1 MSVRVVVIMV
11 MTAIGPMHVR
21 FDPEALMVGMA
32 MMRVAVMMG
41 VIAIMIMMF
50 VAVFMPVRV
59 RRSAHVGAAFRVER
73 RFDRDD
79 LSAQAPRHLLDYRI
93 PANAQALLQ
102 EFGRQMAIAKMP
114 GDARQRRRVG
124 GANFGQRLRRGDDL
138 DDARIVEHEGISG
151 AAR

>member
-11 MTAIGPMHVR
+11 MTAIGPMYVR
-21 FDPEALMVGMA
+21 FDPEALMVGVA

-41 VIAIMIMMF
+41 VIVILMI

-59 RRSAHVGAAFRVER
+59 ARSAHVGAAFRVER

-79 LSAQAPRHLLDYRI
+79 LRAQAPRHLLDHRI

-102 EFGRQMAIAKMP
+102 EFGRQMTIAEMP

-124 GANFGQRLRRGDDL
+124 GANFRQRLGSGDDF
-138 DDARIVEHEGISG
+138 DDAPIVE
-151 AAR
+151 